1 MTMTRL
7 AKILIANR
15 GEIAV
20 RIARTCRELGI
31 GTVAVYSDADA
42 EAPHVGACDEAVHLP
57 GVAPGD
63 TYLRQDLI
71 LDAAARTGADAI
83 HPGYGFLSE
92 NAEFAAAVADADLTF
107 IGPPPS
113 AIASMGSKIEAK
125 RIMKDAGVPILEG
138 VEVGGLSD
146 GELADAA
153 AQVGY
158 PILVKASAG
167 GGGKGMRIVESA
179 DDLLDAVAAA
189 RREAAGAFGDDT
201 VFLERYLE
209 RARHVEIQVVGDTHG
224 NVVDLFERECSIQRR
239 HQKIIE
245 EAPSPAVD
253 TDLREAMGKAAVDA
267 AKAVGY
273 EGAGTVEFML
283 AGREFFFL
291 EMNTRLQV
299 EHPVTELI
307 TGLDLVRIQI
317 LIAEGRELPRDVCDP
332 TMRGHAVEARLYAED
347 PANDFL
353 PVTGTLHHFRFPTHV
368 RLDTG
373 VTDGSEISVHY
384 DPMLAKV
391 IAFAPTR
398 EEAALAL
405 AQGLEEA
412 EIYGPTTNRELLVR
426 VLRSPEFLAGD
437 TDTGFL
443 DRMDVVALSAPLG
456 EDPAIHAF
464 AATLA
469 DQARRR
475 SRAAVQGTIPSG
487 WRNAASQ
494 FQVQNWATSAGE
506 LTIGY
511 RFSRDGL
518 IAELDGRPVE
528 AVLHRALDDSV
539 DLTVDGVRRRF
550 SVFSMGDQVWVSSPL
565 GHSSMTRLSRFPEPV
580 IEEAPGS
587 LLSPMP
593 GKVVSINADVGS
605 EVAAGKTIVVIE
617 AMKMEH
623 AVRSPVDG
631 IVASIPVAVD
641 QQVDADQVL
650 AVVEATEGD
659 GSE

>member
-1 MTMTRL
+1 MTRI

-31 GTVAVYSDADA
+31 STVAVYSDADA
-42 EAPHVGACDEAVHLP
+42 DAPHVAVCDEAVHLP

-71 LDAAARTGADAI
+71 LDAAALTGADAV
-83 HPGYGFLSE
+83 HPGYGFLAE
-92 NAEFAAAVADADLTF
+92 NADFATACGAAGVTF
-107 IGPPPS
+107 IGPPAS

-125 RIMKDAGVPILEG
+125 RLMADAGVPILEG
-138 VEVGGLSD
+138 IAADGLD
-146 GELADAA
+146 YAGLAEAA
-153 AQVGY
+153 ERVGY

-167 GGGKGMRIVESA
+167 GGGKGMRIVASG
-179 DDLLDAVAAA
+179 DDLPAAVAAA

-201 VFLERYLE
+201 VFLERFLE
-209 RARHVEIQVVGDTHG
+209 RARHVEIQVVGDMQG

-267 AKAVGY
+267 ARAVGY
-273 EGAGTVEFML
+273 HGAGTVEFML
-283 AGREFFFL
+283 AGDEFFFL

-307 TGLDLVRIQI
+307 TGLDLVRVQI
-317 LIAEGRELPRDVCDP
+317 LVAEGRELPRDVCDP
-332 TMRGHAVEARLYAED
+332 TMNGHAVEARLYAED
-347 PANDFL
+347 PANGFL
-353 PVTGTLHHFRFPTHV
+353 PVTGTLHRFRVPGHV

-405 AQGLEEA
+405 AQALADA
-412 EIYGPTTNRELLVR
+412 EIHGPRTNRELLVR

-437 TDTGFL
+437 TDTAFL
-443 DRMDVVALSAPLG
+443 GRMDIPALAAPLG
-456 EDPAIHAF
+456 EDHQLHAL

-469 DQARRR
+469 DQAAR
-475 SRAAVQGTIPSG
+475 RAAATTQRSIPSG

-494 FQVQNWATSAGE
+494 LQIQDWETPDGP
-506 LTIGY
+506 LTVGY
-511 RFSRDGL
+511 RFERGAL
-518 IAELDGRPVE
+518 LVELDGASAE
-528 AVLHRALDDSV
+528 AVLHDATPESV
-539 DLTVDGVRRRF
+539 DLTVAGIRRRF
-550 SVFSMGDQVWVSSPL
+550 SVFTAGDRVWVSSPR
-565 GHSSMTRLSRFPEPV
+565 GHSSLIRISRFPEPV
-580 IEEAPGS
+580 ADEAPGS
-587 LLSPMP
+587 LHSPMP
-593 GKVVSINADVGS
+593 GKVVAVNAMVGDGVS
-605 EVAAGKTIVVIE
+605 AGDTVVVIE

-631 IVASIPVAVD
+631 EVTSIPIAVGD
-641 QQVDADQVL
+641 QVHAEQVL
-650 AVVEATEGD
+650 AVVEA
-659 GSE
+659 

>member
-1 MTMTRL
+1 MQTFP
-7 AKILIANR
+7 KILIANR

-20 RIARTCRELGI
+20 RIARSCRELGVA
-31 GTVAVYSDADA
+31 TVAVYSDADA
-42 EAPHVGACDEAVHLP
+42 DAPHVQACDEAVHLP
-57 GVAPGD
+57 GVAPAD
-63 TYLRQDLI
+63 TYLRHDLI
-71 LDAAARTGADAI
+71 LDAAARTGADAV
-83 HPGYGFLSE
+83 HPGYGFLAE
-92 NAEFAAAVADADLTF
+92 NAEFATACGDAGLTF

-125 RIMKDAGVPILEG
+125 RLMRDAGVPILEG
-138 VEVGGLSD
+138 VEVGDLD
-146 GELADAA
+146 DAA
-153 AQVGY
+153 LRSAADDVGY

-167 GGGKGMRIVESA
+167 GGGKGMRIVVEA
-179 DDLLDAVAAA
+179 DDLVDAVAAA

-273 EGAGTVEFML
+273 FGAGTVEFML

-307 TGLDLVRIQI
+307 TGLDLVRVQI
-317 LIAEGRELPRDVCDP
+317 LVAEGRELPRDVCEP
-332 TMRGHAVEARLYAED
+332 TMNGHAVEARLYAED

-353 PVTGTLHHFRFPTHV
+353 PVTGTLHHFRVPDHV

-373 VTDGSEISVHY
+373 VADGTEISVHY

-405 AQGLEEA
+405 AQGLADA
-412 EIYGPTTNRELLVR
+412 EIHGPTTNRELLVR

-443 DRMDVVALSAPLG
+443 DRVDVVALSAPLG
-456 EDPAIHAF
+456 SDHKVNAF
-464 AATLA
+464 AASLA
-469 DQARRR
+469 DQAHRR
-475 SRAAVQGTIPSG
+475 SQATVQ
-487 WRNAASQ
+487 
-494 FQVQNWATSAGE
+494 
-506 LTIGY
+506 
-511 RFSRDGL
+511 
-518 IAELDGRPVE
+518 
-528 AVLHRALDDSV
+528 
-539 DLTVDGVRRRF
+539 
-550 SVFSMGDQVWVSSPL
+550 
-565 GHSSMTRLSRFPEPV
+565 
-580 IEEAPGS
+580 
-587 LLSPMP
+587 
-593 GKVVSINADVGS
+593 
-605 EVAAGKTIVVIE
+605 
-617 AMKMEH
+617 
-623 AVRSPVDG
+623 
-631 IVASIPVAVD
+631 
-641 QQVDADQVL
+641 
-650 AVVEATEGD
+650 
-659 GSE
+659 

>member
-1 MTMTRL
+1 MSVTRI

-31 GTVAVYSDADA
+31 TTVAVFSDVDADA
-42 EAPHVGACDEAVHLP
+42 PHVTACDEAVHLP
-57 GVAPGD
+57 GATPGE
-63 TYLRQDLI
+63 TYLRIDLI
-71 LDAAARTGADAI
+71 LEAAARTGADAV

-92 NAEFAAAVADADLTF
+92 NAAFATACAEAGMTF

-113 AIASMGSKIEAK
+113 AIAAMGSKIEAK
-125 RIMKDAGVPILEG
+125 RLMKEAGVPILEG
-138 VEVGGLSD
+138 VEAGGLD
-146 GELADAA
+146 DAA
-153 AQVGY
+153 LLAAAGRVGY

-167 GGGKGMRIVESA
+167 GGGKGMRVVPSA
-179 DDLLDAVAAA
+179 DGLVEAVAAA

-201 VFLERYLE
+201 VFLERYLQ

-267 AKAVGY
+267 ARAVGY
-273 EGAGTVEFML
+273 CNAGTVEFML
-283 AGREFFFL
+283 AGSECSFL

-307 TGLDLVRIQI
+307 TGRDLVRVQI
-317 LIAEGRELPRDVCDP
+317 LVAEGRELPRDVCDP
-332 TMRGHAVEARLYAED
+332 TMQGHAIEARLYAED

-353 PVTGTLHHFRFPTHV
+353 PVTGTLHHFRVPDHV

-373 VTDGSEISVHY
+373 VAGGSEISVHY

-391 IAFAPTR
+391 IAHAPTR
-398 EEAALAL
+398 EEAAFAL
-405 AQGLEEA
+405 AQALADA
-412 EIYGPTTNRELLVR
+412 EIHGPATNRELLVR

-443 DRMDVVALSAPLG
+443 DRVDVAALSAPLAADHG
-456 EDPAIHAF
+456 VHAL

-475 SRAAVQGTIPSG
+475 AAARVQSTLPSG
-487 WRNAASQ
+487 WRNAPSQ
-494 FQVQNWATSAGE
+494 LQIQDWDTPDGPMRV
-506 LTIGY
+506 GY
-511 RFSRDGL
+511 RFDRDGL
-518 IAELDGRPVE
+518 VARIGDD
-528 AVLHRALDDSV
+528 AVAATLHAAQPDHV

-550 SVFSMGDQVWVSSPL
+550 SVFSVPPRAWVSSPL
-565 GHSSMTRLSRFPEPV
+565 GHSSLTRVSRFPNPV

-587 LLSPMP
+587 LRSPMP
-593 GKVVSINADVGS
+593 GKVVSIDAEVGTS
-605 EVAAGKTIVVIE
+605 VAAGETIVVIE

-631 IVASIPVAVD
+631 RVASIPVAVG

-650 AVVEATEGD
+650 AVVDGDEG
-659 GSE
+659 GAE